1 MRKNR
6 KIWILGASSL
16 LVLMLALFTPFIV
29 DAGRHHF
36 KGPSV
41 DRMLCHMDA
50 RLELTSEQKEK
61 LRPIMEQE
69 METMREMKAKHR
81 QEMSEIRQKFQ
92 NEMEEQRENMEL
104 QFAQVLTDE
113 QVAELHKM
121 KEERRER
128 WKEWKENSCRGGS
141 HGPRGCW

>member
-1 MRKNR
+1 M
-6 KIWILGASSL
+6 WILGASSL
-16 LVLMLALFTPFIV
+16 LVLTLALFTPLIV

-50 RLELTSEQKEK
+50 RLELTPEQKEK

-69 METMREMKAKHR
+69 METMRELKAKHR
-81 QEMSEIRQKFQ
+81 QEMSEIREKFRNQ
-92 NEMEEQRENMEL
+92 MEKQRENMEL

-113 QVAELHKM
+113 QVAELQQM
-121 KEERRER
+121 NEERRER
-128 WKEWKENSCRGGS
+128 WKERKENSCRGGF
-141 HGPRGCW
+141 HGQRGCW

>member
-1 MRKNR
+1 MQNNR
-6 KIWILGASSL
+6 KIWILGASSF
-16 LVLMLALFTPFIV
+16 LVLTLALCTPFIV
-29 DAGRHHF
+29 EAGRHHF

-41 DRMLCHMDA
+41 DGMICRMDA

-81 QEMSEIRQKFQ
+81 QEMSEIREKFRNQ
-92 NEMEEQRENMEL
+92 MEKQRENMEL
-104 QFAQVLTDE
+104 RFAQVLTDE
-113 QVAELHKM
+113 QISELQKM

-128 WKEWKENSCRGGS
+128 WKERKERSCGGGF